1 MSGLPEPVLIVGTG
15 LIGTSLALSLR
26 RRGVVVWLGDR
37 DPDAVEVAVSRGAGE
52 PFPVDFGGESGAP
65 EPGLVVV
72 AVPPAVTAS
81 AVADALRR
89 FPGAVVTDVA
99 SVKVPIH
106 RALVAAGVDASRYV
120 GGHPM
125 AGREV
130 SGPAAARADL
140 IDDRPWVITPH
151 PDADGLP
158 STPFRSWRCPLV
170 PYRS

>member
-1 MSGLPEPVLIVGTG
+1 M
-15 LIGTSLALSLR
+15 A
-26 RRGVVVWLGDR
+26 
-37 DPDAVEVAVSRGAGE
+37 AARGAGQ
-52 PFPVDFGGESGAP
+52 PLPVDAAGGATAP
-65 EPGLVVV
+65 APGLVVV
-72 AVPPAVTAS
+72 AVPPAVTA
-81 AVADALRR
+81 AVVADALRR

-140 IDDRPWVITPH
+140 IE
-151 PDADGLP
+151 
-158 STPFRSWRCPLV
+158 
-170 PYRS
+170 